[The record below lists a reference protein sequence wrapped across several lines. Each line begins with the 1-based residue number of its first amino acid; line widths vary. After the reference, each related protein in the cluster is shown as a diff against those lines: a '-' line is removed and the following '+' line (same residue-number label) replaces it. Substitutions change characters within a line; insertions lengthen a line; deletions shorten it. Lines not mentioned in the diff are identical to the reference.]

1 MQRLPMRM
9 KAGPVAG
16 LALFLCACSPSAG
29 DQATDDVADT
39 GNDVAT
45 ANFVNRMA
53 GAEQPKPPSQPF
65 QQAEKTDLL
74 EFLYAWPAQASAV
87 PEIAAKFRKDMESG
101 KADALKMAA
110 DDRKSA
116 QQSGFPFHAHSLET
130 RWTVAADT
138 QRFLSLRSSRY
149 TYTGGAHGMTGYDV
163 LLWDKARKRE
173 TSVQALMTSPAVFA
187 EAIRTSFCDGL
198 DKARAKKR
206 GGPIMRGDDPF
217 TQCIDPM
224 KEVLVPTSRG
234 GKLIDRIVVVVGPY
248 SAGSYAEGTYEVPLA
263 VDVAMLKTIK
273 TEYQDAFAGAP

>member
-1 MQRLPMRM
+1 MQRVLMRR

-16 LALFLCACSPSAG
+16 LALFLCACTPSA
-29 DQATDDVADT
+29 DEQPTQAADN
-39 GNDVAT
+39 GADAAT

-53 GAEQPKPPSQPF
+53 GQEQPKPPSKPF

-87 PEIAAKFRKDMESG
+87 PEIAAKLRKDMESG

-138 QRFLSLRSSRY
+138 PRFLSLRSSRY

-173 TSVQALMTSPAVFA
+173 TSVQALMTSPKAFA
-187 EAIRTSFCDGL
+187 EAIRGSFCDSL

-206 GGPIMRGDDPF
+206 GGPIIRGDDPF
-217 TQCIDPM
+217 TECIDPM
-224 KEVLVPTSRG
+224 KEVLVPTSSG
-234 GKLIDRIVVVVGPY
+234 GKLIDQIVVVIGPY
-248 SAGSYAEGTYEVPLA
+248 SAGPYAEGTYEVPLEVGA
-263 VDVAMLKTIK
+263 SMRKAIK
-273 TEYQDAFAGAP
+273 TEYQNAFAGG